1 MQREGSVLF
10 LSLLWLPPAA
20 VPYPVSIL
28 SYYVIQSA
36 SFLLT
41 WPSSNRRF
49 INLLQ
54 VVTKFIMWLKM
65 KRIWRSDRRLE
76 WERWIHF
83 SRSGFLALV
92 TQEKFLFWPFL
103 PSLIDQTCS
112 VKVAWFCWP
121 SFFFRF
127 FKQTWSTEHISE
139 GTRCLSSAH
148 FRVGCFNVK
157 YISYNCSFYFDRKPE
172 NPQLCNLQ
180 TRLRRKSGAPNDNIV
195 QNHLNIAFLN
205 VF

>member
-10 LSLLWLPPAA
+10 LSWLWLPPAA
-20 VPYPVSIL
+20 VPYPAGFL
-28 SYYVIQSA
+28 SYHVIQWA
-36 SFLLT
+36 NFLLT

-49 INLLQ
+49 INLSQ

-65 KRIWRSDRRLE
+65 ERIRRSDRRLE
-76 WERWIHF
+76 WERWVHF
-83 SRSGFLALV
+83 SRSGFPALV
-92 TQEKFLFWPFL
+92 PQEKFLFCPFL

-112 VKVAWFCWP
+112 VKVAWFWPP

-139 GTRCLSSAH
+139 RTRCLSSAH
-148 FRVGCFNVK
+148 FRVACFNVK
-157 YISYNCSFYFDRKPE
+157 CISYNCSFYFDWKPE
-172 NPQLCNLQ
+172 NPQLYNLQ
-180 TRLRRKSGAPNDNIV
+180 TRLRRKSGAPNENIV
-195 QNHLNIAFLN
+195 QNHLNIALLN

>member
-92 TQEKFLFWPFL
+92 TREKFLAFDLFCHPLLTKLVRSRWPDFAHL
-103 PSLIDQTCS
+103 R
-112 VKVAWFCWP
+112 
-121 SFFFRF
+121 FFFVFLNKLGQQSIYPKARDVC
-127 FKQTWSTEHISE
+127 QVHISE
-139 GTRCLSSAH
+139 LGVSMSSTSHIIAH
-148 FRVGCFNVK
+148 SILIGSRK
-157 YISYNCSFYFDRKPE
+157 IRSYVTC
-172 NPQLCNLQ
+172 
-180 TRLRRKSGAPNDNIV
+180 RLV
-195 QNHLNIAFLN
+195 
-205 VF
+205 

>member
-112 VKVAWFCWP
+112 VKVAWFCSP
-121 SFFFRF
+121 SFFFVFLNKLGQQSIYPKARDVC
-127 FKQTWSTEHISE
+127 QVHISE
-139 GTRCLSSAH
+139 LRVSMSSASH
-148 FRVGCFNVK
+148 IIAHSILIGSRK
-157 YISYNCSFYFDRKPE
+157 IRSYVTC
-172 NPQLCNLQ
+172 
-180 TRLRRKSGAPNDNIV
+180 RLV
-195 QNHLNIAFLN
+195 
-205 VF
+205 

>member
-112 VKVAWFCWP
+112 VKVAWFCSP

-127 FKQTWSTEHISE
+127 FNKLGQQSIYPKARDVCQVHISE
-139 GTRCLSSAH
+139 LGVSMSSTSHIIAH
-148 FRVGCFNVK
+148 SILIGSRK
-157 YISYNCSFYFDRKPE
+157 IRSYVTC
-172 NPQLCNLQ
+172 
-180 TRLRRKSGAPNDNIV
+180 RLV
-195 QNHLNIAFLN
+195 
-205 VF
+205 

>member
-54 VVTKFIMWLKM
+54 VVKKFIMWLKM

-112 VKVAWFCWP
+112 VKVAWFCSP
-121 SFFFRF
+121 SFFFFVFLNKLGQQSIHPKARDVC
-127 FKQTWSTEHISE
+127 QVHISE
-139 GTRCLSSAH
+139 LRVSMSSASH
-148 FRVGCFNVK
+148 IIAHSILIGSRK
-157 YISYNCSFYFDRKPE
+157 IRSYVTC
-172 NPQLCNLQ
+172 
-180 TRLRRKSGAPNDNIV
+180 RLV
-195 QNHLNIAFLN
+195 
-205 VF
+205 